1 MKIKT
6 MKPASWARRHT
17 MTEKGRRR
25 LSGRKRAF
33 TLMSLFCVASL
44 AGGAAR
50 ANDHRSPESNDPPR
64 SAWPRPPQAYS
75 ADFHLSS
82 LRTDAGNPAGDVSGP
97 MTRTLQQQPFSEA
110 PLRLRDDDP
119 AYNKRS
125 PVWAVG
131 LKVVSTN
138 VFVWAVDQ
146 VCFQLFLVAQS
157 GPRAGKTTSKTGWQW
172 DIDRFGMNFF
182 FHPLFRGGLFQFR
195 PCERVWLFQI
205 RAFCLFWQCDVGV
218 FRGNDEAGV

>member
-1 MKIKT
+1 
-6 MKPASWARRHT
+6 

-44 AGGAAR
+44 AGGTAR

-82 LRTDAGNPAGDVSGP
+82 LRTDAGNPAGDVSEP

-138 VFVWAVDQ
+138 VFVWAVDRF
-146 VCFQLFLVAQS
+146 VFNYSWSHS
-157 GPRAGKTTSKTGWQW
+157 GPKSWKNNFQKGWRVGYRQVRHEFLLPSL
-172 DIDRFGMNFF
+172 I
-182 FHPLFRGGLFQFR
+182 RGGLFQFR
-195 PCERVWLFQI
+195 PCERVWLLRI
-205 RAFCLFWQCDVGV
+205 RAFCRFWQSDVGV